1 MPSSKKTTKEDIIKA
16 SFEILKEQGI
26 EKVTA
31 RDLAKKLNS
40 SVQPIFY
47 QFKNMDDLKKEL
59 LKYSLE
65 YYHEYISKTNE
76 NNAKYKEIGKNYIK
90 FAKEETNIF
99 KLIFMG
105 DYHIK
110 IDNFREFD
118 PSYKEI
124 EQILEEKYK
133 ITKEEVRKFH
143 LKMWMFTHGIACLIA
158 TRTCDFSDKEIS
170 KLLTEEFTAL
180 IKNI

>member
-1 MPSSKKTTKEDIIKA
+1 M
-16 SFEILKEQGI
+16 
-26 EKVTA
+26 
-31 RDLAKKLNS
+31 R
-40 SVQPIFY
+40 
-47 QFKNMDDLKKEL
+47 
-59 LKYSLE
+59 
-65 YYHEYISKTNE
+65 KTNE

-99 KLIFMG
+99 KFIFMG

-133 ITKEEVRKFH
+133 ITKKEVRKFH

>member
-1 MPSSKKTTKEDIIKA
+1 MPPVTKVTKENI
-16 SFEILKEQGI
+16 I
-26 EKVTA
+26 EKTYHILSEDGLESINA
-31 RDLAKKLNS
+31 RRIARELNC

>member
-31 RDLAKKLNS
+31 RDIAKKLNS

-47 QFKNMDDLKKEL
+47 QFKNMEDLKKEL
-59 LKYSLE
+59 LNYSLE
-65 YYHEYISKTNE
+65 YYRKYISINSEKNF
-76 NNAKYKEIGKNYIK
+76 NYKEIGTNYIK

-105 DYHIK
+105 DYNIK
-110 IDNFREFD
+110 IENFREFD

-124 EQILEEKYK
+124 EELLESKYNLS
-133 ITKEEVRKFH
+133 KEEIKKFH

-158 TRTCDFSDKEIS
+158 TRTCEFSDQEIS